1 MGNRPEMRPGGLF
14 GMKERLIHMNLGAL
28 LIVAVYAII
37 GGAPTLYLIVSI
49 IAVLAQKIAHKVKY
63 GASLYD

>member
-1 MGNRPEMRPGGLF
+1 
-14 GMKERLIHMNLGAL
+14 MKERLIHMNLGAL